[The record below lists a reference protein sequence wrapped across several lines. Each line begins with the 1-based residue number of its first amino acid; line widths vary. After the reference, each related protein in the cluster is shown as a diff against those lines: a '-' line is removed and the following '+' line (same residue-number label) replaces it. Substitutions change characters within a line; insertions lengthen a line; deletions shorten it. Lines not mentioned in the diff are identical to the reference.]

1 MLISSIIL
9 AGGRATRMS
18 GIDKGLVSL
27 LQKPLIAHVIKRLAP
42 QVDEIIINAN
52 REIEQY
58 KAFGYPV
65 FQDETSD
72 FAGPLAGMYLGLKH
86 AQHNYLLTAPCD
98 SPLLPLDL
106 ASRLL
111 AGLIQNNA
119 DIAIATCNGDTHPV
133 FCLCKKN
140 VLNSLN
146 DYLGNGGRK
155 VSTWQK
161 SQHYIEIDFSD
172 CSDTFL
178 NLNSLKDLT
187 ALECALK

>member
-9 AGGRATRMS
+9 AGGRATRMG
-18 GIDKGLVSL
+18 GIDKGLVTL
-27 LQKPLIAHVIKRLAP
+27 LQKPLVAHVIERLVP

-58 KAFGYPV
+58 KTFGYPV

-72 FAGPLAGMYLGLKH
+72 FAGPLAGIYVGLKH
-86 AQHNYLLTAPCD
+86 AQHKYLLSAACD

-111 AGLIQNNA
+111 AGLAENNA
-119 DIAIATCNGDTHPV
+119 DIAVATCNGDTHPV
-133 FCLCKKN
+133 FCLCKKS
-140 VLNSLN
+140 VFNSLD
-146 DYLGNGGRK
+146 DYLANGGRK

-172 CSDTFL
+172 CSDAFV
-178 NLNSLKDLT
+178 NLNSLEDLT
-187 ALECALK
+187 ALECALE